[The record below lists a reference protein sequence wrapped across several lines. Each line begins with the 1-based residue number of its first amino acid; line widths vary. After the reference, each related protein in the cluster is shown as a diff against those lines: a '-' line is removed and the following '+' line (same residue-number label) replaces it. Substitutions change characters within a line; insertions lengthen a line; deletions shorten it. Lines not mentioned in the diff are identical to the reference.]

1 MFRQA
6 SLYITSLAPRNLLL
20 KLHYQT
26 IGLKRHQI
34 QAIISANFSA
44 SVASL
49 TNHNLYTY
57 TSGRFILNE
66 SQCLHER
73 YVEFNPYALL

>member
-6 SLYITSLAPRNLLL
+6 SLYITSLAPRNLPL
-20 KLHYQT
+20 KLHCQI
-26 IGLKRHQI
+26 IGLKHHQI

-49 TNHNLYTY
+49 INHNLYTY
-57 TSGRFILNE
+57 TSGRFIFNK
-66 SQCLHER
+66 SQRLHEC
-73 YVEFNPYALL
+73 YVEFNPCALL